1 MNDKLKAEFIS
12 GISKDEPLFKRLS
25 NSWYV
30 EVVREG
36 ETLNVLLET
45 LTPKEQLDWWDSV
58 ASDKKDDYELIQA
71 LALVYALDKLK
82 AHQEFLTVEGYVR
95 V

>member
-45 LTPKEQLDWWDSV
+45 LTPQELLHWWNSV
-58 ASDKKDDYELIQA
+58 TSGKKDDYELIKA
-71 LALVYALDKLK
+71 LALLYALDKLK
-82 AHQEFLTVEGYVR
+82 AHQEFLEIEKYVM